1 MARCQYPLVLMGAL
15 AVLTGVFVTSQA
27 GLAQTPAPQTTPP
40 QTSSPQTS
48 SPQTSS
54 PQTPAPQ
61 APSLQAV
68 PPAPA
73 PQAPPPATQTL
84 SPAQLQKIDGL
95 IADKGRDIAVTPI
108 ITDILG
114 LTDGSRALT
123 CRAFAAEGDGD
134 EIHQIYV
141 LPGGKGYLEAHFYKD
156 KLDVYWTDKDFA
168 LLAAVEGIRGQKP
181 AAASFADAQ
190 YGFGFEMAW
199 WAKYADSH

>member
-1 MARCQYPLVLMGAL
+1 MARCQYPLVSIGAGVMLIGVL
-15 AVLTGVFVTSQA
+15 AASQA
-27 GLAQTPAPQTTPP
+27 GLAQTPAPQNPTPSAP
-40 QTSSPQTS
+40 SPQ
-48 SPQTSS
+48 
-54 PQTPAPQ
+54 
-61 APSLQAV
+61 AV
-68 PPAPA
+68 PAPA

-114 LTDGSRALT
+114 LTDGSQTLT
-123 CRAFAAEGDGD
+123 CRAFAAEGDSD

-141 LPGGKGYLEAHFYKD
+141 LPAGKGYLEAHFYKD

-181 AAASFADAQ
+181 APASFADAQ
-190 YGFGFEMAW
+190 YGFGFESAW
-199 WAKYADSH
+199 WAKYADGH